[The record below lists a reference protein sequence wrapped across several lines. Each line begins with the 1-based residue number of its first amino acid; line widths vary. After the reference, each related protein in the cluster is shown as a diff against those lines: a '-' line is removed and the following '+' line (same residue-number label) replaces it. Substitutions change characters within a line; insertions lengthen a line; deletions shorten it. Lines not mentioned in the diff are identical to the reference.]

1 MSRYL
6 TGLLRVALVTALAIT
21 TMLIVVSFILSFAT
35 LTDLAGRCG
44 IAKNL
49 TWLFPLAVDGAIVL
63 STVAVVALSGGGAQ
77 FKDRLFFWFTLG
89 VSASISIAGNV
100 LHGASEHTLCQS
112 TTQWLPVSIAAVA
125 PVMLVVSTHGLAVL
139 SRLRSQRD
147 DPVDDHDF
155 ETSHPDAIEEEAN
168 DEDSAALGA
177 VDYSEMADELVA
189 RGSTTLAPNIVADI
203 LTRLNNSTESA
214 RRIAASHNIHHSRVI
229 GIRKAALA
237 AVADRQMA
245 RVKNAAAGDSGRSSD
260 SPRSYRGH
268 AVAPARPR
276 RAITTLREL
285 RRAKTTI
292 IAPTAI
298 MAGPSKAGF
307 DQCPAHTILPI
318 DGVSCLAI
326 SGQRRQL
333 VWCQPGAS
341 RPAAHPSRQSHKSIT
356 IGAQLDR
363 RRSARCSPY
372 TRPRTPPRG
381 IARQPPQCAPRGPTQ
396 RYRKHAARTA
406 TRHRPP
412 AGD

>member
-77 FKDRLFFWFTLG
+77 FRDRLFFWFTLAG
-89 VSASISIAGNV
+89 SASISIAGNV

-147 DPVDDHDF
+147 DPPDDHDF
-155 ETSHPDAIEEEAN
+155 DASHPDAIEEEAN

-245 RVKNAAAGDSGRSSD
+245 RVKNAALAT
-260 SPRSYRGH
+260 
-268 AVAPARPR
+268 VA
-276 RAITTLREL
+276 
-285 RRAKTTI
+285 
-292 IAPTAI
+292 
-298 MAGPSKAGF
+298 
-307 DQCPAHTILPI
+307 
-318 DGVSCLAI
+318 
-326 SGQRRQL
+326 
-333 VWCQPGAS
+333 
-341 RPAAHPSRQSHKSIT
+341 
-356 IGAQLDR
+356 DR
-363 RRSARCSPY
+363 RTALEVTGAMPSHPH
-372 TRPRTPPRG
+372 
-381 IARQPPQCAPRGPTQ
+381 GPDGQ
-396 RYRKHAARTA
+396 
-406 TRHRPP
+406 
-412 AGD
+412 